1 VVKNHVATMF
11 RDKNLNH
18 ARNEL
23 DRMQTQLLEEKRITQ
38 TYGIRQ
44 TYVSQQDF
52 ESSKLLLSI
61 FSSAKPYDYKLRIE
75 GSNMSIYS
83 NELDFMH
90 NICSK
95 VQVQEFWQPNNNYK
109 DKLDKDIILV
119 DQPFDYEFKVTFNQ
133 NTIDPT
139 FAKWVHRNTN
149 KIKIGNKALQ
159 AATDGYA
166 QGLYFYVRNE
176 KLLQLISLMIGH
188 NFQSVQRI
196 VCKQDLDK

>member
-1 VVKNHVATMF
+1 MF

-52 ESSKLLLSI
+52 ESSKILLNI
-61 FSSAKPYDYKLRIE
+61 FSSTKPYDYKLRIE

-83 NELDFMH
+83 NEVDFMH

-95 VQVQEFWQPNNNYK
+95 VPVHEFYKPNNNYK
-109 DKLDKDIILV
+109 DK
-119 DQPFDYEFKVTFNQ
+119 
-133 NTIDPT
+133 
-139 FAKWVHRNTN
+139 W
-149 KIKIGNKALQ
+149 
-159 AATDGYA
+159 
-166 QGLYFYVRNE
+166 
-176 KLLQLISLMIGH
+176 
-188 NFQSVQRI
+188 
-196 VCKQDLDK
+196 